1 MAVPTCERMLKP
13 MTPEQKNLVQDS
25 FALVVS
31 IADEAGAL
39 FYSRLFQLD
48 PTLRTLFRGNFS
60 DQSRKLMQML
70 AVAVRGLDD
79 LESILPALHALGRRH
94 VAYGVTGQHFE
105 TVGAALLWT
114 LETGLGARF
123 TPEVREAWTVVYSVL
138 VKSMQEGMR
147 QSEESTL
154 AVAASQA

>member
-1 MAVPTCERMLKP
+1 MAISACQRKLKP
-13 MTPEQKNLVQDS
+13 MTPQQKNLVQDS
-25 FALVVS
+25 FALVVP

-48 PTLRTLFRGNFS
+48 PTLRTLFRGDVT

-70 AVAVRGLDD
+70 AVAVHGLDD

-94 VAYGVTGQHFE
+94 VAYGVTGRHFE

-114 LETGLGARF
+114 LATGLDARF
-123 TPEVREAWTVVYSVL
+123 TPEVREAWAVVYSVL
-138 VKSMQEGMR
+138 AKSMQEGMR

>member
-1 MAVPTCERMLKP
+1 MAVPTCERMLEP

-25 FALVVS
+25 FSLVVP

-48 PTLRTLFRGNFS
+48 PTLRTLFRGDLS
-60 DQSRKLMQML
+60 YQTRKLMQML